1 MNEKGYLELQRCGC
15 GWVLVWARLSSDKF
29 RIMFILISRVQ
40 TKPVQRQYLKK
51 LRILTASWGGLALR
65 RFSRAPWKGT
75 PSLGTSDFD
84 GSRTQSVALGL
95 YVSSQ
100 TWVRNFDLSLGT
112 EPRVQ
117 SMDKTPDHFWYFD

>member
-1 MNEKGYLELQRCGC
+1 MRKDLLRSRGVGVDGL
-15 GWVLVWARLSSDKF
+15 LVWARLSSDKF
-29 RIMFILISRVQ
+29 RIMFFLISRAQ
-40 TKPVQRQYLKK
+40 TKPVQRQYLDK
-51 LRILTASWGGLALR
+51 LRILMASWGGLTLR
-65 RFSRAPWKGT
+65 RYSRAPWKGT